1 VRLLTGP
8 AGSGKTTYVV
18 EQLRQAVRSGD
29 QSVRLLVPTA
39 TMAQHLQNRLARE
52 GLVFRRGLIQTFSGF
67 VEAWTADL
75 PQVSEAALYLIVEEA
90 ARRVNRPEFARV
102 VEMRGFCASLART
115 IAEFSSAGCDSRR
128 LAAHL
133 PEGPLSDAFLAVY
146 REVDRQ
152 LAVRGLSM
160 RARRLEAAAD
170 RIAAGGM
177 PGIAT
182 VWLDGFHA
190 LPDPELAV
198 IRAMT
203 KHAEVVLVRTDG
215 QEQSELAGWPV
226 SRFAKSRPSP
236 ALMLVKAPNIERE
249 AEEIARRILEQS
261 SAGHPFRDMAIIVR
275 NPDTY
280 VPVLRAV
287 LDRFG
292 IPARFY
298 FDGHLQEHAA
308 IRFLCGAVHA
318 MLSGWEHTKTMAVL
332 RLAPRFAESSDMDRL
347 DFAVREQIPNAGLGP
362 LKALLVDDGG
372 KPRSPGCERLLHK
385 LDSLA
390 ALEEWQQFALTPKEW
405 AGRFRTLRNLFR
417 VGEPADRDGRAM
429 VELHRS
435 QAAALD
441 AFDEA
446 LDATAGALDPR
457 HAIGIAAFFHALES
471 VLRITPLRI
480 ADQRRNVVQVL
491 SAPEARQWVLPLVF
505 ICGMVEKEF
514 PSFHT
519 QDPFFPDAARCEL
532 NRAGIRVRT
541 AAEFEREERA
551 LFDSAITRAT
561 AAVTLTYPEFNARGD
576 RNLPSLYLEHLFI
589 PPSDSRTVKPRPRHI
604 LPPRPPAQVHSPA
617 LLQELRRRT
626 GSISPTA
633 VELYLQCAFQ
643 HFAGRLLRLKTAP
656 PRPAERLNFMT
667 QGQIVHEVLRTWW
680 AAGGNIEPVFE
691 DVFAA
696 ALEKEHIPCV
706 YHTERL
712 RNAMLDDLREFVA
725 GDKWPRGMFESR
737 TEEQFDFML
746 EGGVQIRGK
755 IDRLDVAG
763 GRAYVIDYKY
773 SNAQNTKSKL
783 NNADLVQAPMYLMA
797 AERVFGLK
805 PAGMFY
811 VGLKRGPV
819 YAGWSEDGLMDGQV
833 PDADW
838 LGKTEKRVLEIV
850 DEIRGGRI
858 EVLPSDPDKCR
869 FCDFADACRVQVQ
882 VAVDAP
888 EEAETA

>member
-1 VRLLTGP
+1 
-8 AGSGKTTYVV
+8 
-18 EQLRQAVRSGD
+18 
-29 QSVRLLVPTA
+29 
-39 TMAQHLQNRLARE
+39 MAQHLQNRLARE
-52 GLVFRRGLIQTFSGF
+52 GLVFRHGLIQTFSGL
-67 VEAWTADL
+67 VETWTADL
-75 PQVSEAALYLIVEEA
+75 PQVSDAALYLMVEDA

-128 LAAHL
+128 LAGHL
-133 PEGPLSDAFLAVY
+133 PESPLSVAFLAVY

-152 LAVRGLSM
+152 LAERGLSM

-170 RIAAGGM
+170 RIASGGM

-182 VWLDGFHA
+182 VLLDGFHA

-198 IRAMT
+198 IHAMAR
-203 KHAEVVLVRTDG
+203 HADVVLVRTDG
-215 QEQSELAGWPV
+215 QEQNEFDGWPV
-226 SRFAKSRPSP
+226 TQFAKSRPSP

-249 AEEIARRILEQS
+249 AEEIARRILEQA
-261 SAGHPFRDMAIIVR
+261 SAGHPFRDMGIIVR

-280 VPVLRAV
+280 VPVLRAI

-308 IRFLCGAVHA
+308 IRFLCGAIEA

-332 RLAPRFAESSDMDRL
+332 RLAPRFADSRDMDRL
-347 DFAVREQIPNAGLGP
+347 DFAVREQIPNSGLGA
-362 LKALLVDDGG
+362 LKALLAGTE
-372 KPRSPGCERLLHK
+372 PLLHK

-417 VGEPADRDGRAM
+417 VGQPADGDGRAM
-429 VELHRS
+429 AELHRS
-435 QAAALD
+435 QTAALN

-446 LDATAGALDPR
+446 LDATAAALDPR
-457 HAIGIAAFFHALES
+457 HAIGIAGFFHALES
-471 VLRITPLRI
+471 VLRITPLRVP
-480 ADQRRNVVQVL
+480 DGRRNVVQVL

-505 ICGMVEKEF
+505 VCGMVEKEF

-551 LFDSAITRAT
+551 LFDAAITRAT
-561 AAVTLTYPEFNARGD
+561 SAVTLTYPEFNARGD
-576 RNLPSLYLEHLFI
+576 RNLPSLYLERLLI
-589 PPSDSRTVKPRPRHI
+589 PPNDSRTVKPRPRHI
-604 LPPRPPAQVHSPA
+604 LPPGPPAEVHNPA

-626 GSISPTA
+626 SSLSPTA

-643 HFAGRLLRLKTAP
+643 YFAGRLMRLKTVP
-656 PRPAERLNFMT
+656 PRPEERLDFMT
-667 QGQIVHEVLRTWW
+667 QGQIVHDVLKTWW
-680 AAGGNIEPVFE
+680 AERGDIEQVFE
-691 DVFAA
+691 SIFAA
-696 ALEKEHIPCV
+696 ALEEKRIPCV

-725 GDKWPRGMFESR
+725 GDTWPRSMFESR
-737 TEEQFDFML
+737 MEEQFEFML
-746 EGGVQIRGK
+746 DGVVKIRGK

-763 GRAYVIDYKY
+763 DRAYVIDYKY
-773 SNAQNTKSKL
+773 SNAQNTKKKL
-783 NNADLVQAPMYLMA
+783 TNVDLVQAPMYLMA

-833 PDADW
+833 PQENW
-838 LGKTEKRVLEIV
+838 LAKTEKRVLEIV
-850 DEIRGGRI
+850 EEIRGGRI

-882 VAVDAP
+882 VGVDTP